1 VTVSAGR
8 DTVVVVTAAVLAVLV
23 GAGAGFAPV
32 PTLIGTGGVL
42 VLVMALAAPRLTV
55 GLTILVILFKR
66 PVTHLVTASALTYI
80 DTGFVA
86 LCLLTLPLRRLA
98 LRKPLRTFPG
108 QWWFAAFFLAGI
120 LSGMALRVP
129 TTIYL
134 SGAFVIGKGI
144 LLAWAVAQVDWS
156 ERQLRAAARFGTV
169 VILIALVATAANLA
183 MPGAWNAVMSSDLNA
198 TAPRSFLPSLIGP
211 FSHPI
216 DLGQFM
222 ALSGVAIA
230 AWRATVRKTG
240 FTTALFVATVAGA
253 LLTARRTAAGGLSAA
268 WLAVQATVRSTRVL
282 VVMAVFLPLAALLL
296 AQPVAEVVQ
305 ATYKDYVANGTTEAR
320 TVLTR
325 DSFSVAK
332 AHFPAG
338 AGFGRFGSAVAA
350 QNYSP
355 EYVQRGYMKI
365 WGLGNKPEEGRFLT
379 DTEWPAIIGET
390 GYIGTAAY
398 LVGLVAILRAG
409 RRIARTARQPTH
421 RWVGMTAMGWLI
433 ALLVQSVGTVSF
445 TGPPVNGAFFAVV
458 GVLAMAIEAERARAG
473 PGPVGGTVDGLGSPA
488 PGYPPGYPHSAV
500 PATARPAT
508 GSPAPVPSGGG

>member
-8 DTVVVVTAAVLAVLV
+8 DTAPVVAAAALALLV

-32 PTLIGTGGVL
+32 PTLIGAGGVL
-42 VLVMALAAPRLTV
+42 VLVMAVAAPRLTV
-55 GLTILVILFKR
+55 GLTVLVILFKR
-66 PVTHLVTASALTYI
+66 PVTHLVTAEAVSYI

-86 LCLLTLPLRRLA
+86 LCLVTMPLRRLA
-98 LRKPLRTFPG
+98 MRKPLRTFPG

-129 TTIYL
+129 TMIYL

-332 AHFPAG
+332 SHFPAG

-398 LVGLVAILRAG
+398 LMALVAILRAG
-409 RRIARTARQPTH
+409 RRMARTARQPTH

-458 GVLAMAIEAERARAG
+458 GVLAVAIEAERARAG
-473 PGPVGGTVDGLGSPA
+473 PGPVGGTVDGLESHA

-508 GSPAPVPSGGG
+508 GPPAPVRSGGG